1 MSCGSIYTPHGM
13 APKADT
19 ILDRIAEFAKMP
31 ACLKFCVR
39 ATLRH
44 WRFGCPSDTDA
55 LVIFSLPK
63 WTSKGN
69 VPVGPLNR
77 LKTK

>member
-1 MSCGSIYTPHGM
+1 MRLMEPAFETN
-13 APKADT
+13 T
-19 ILDRIAEFAKMP
+19 VLDRIIEFVKMP
-31 ACLKFCVR
+31 AWLKFCVR

-44 WRFGCPSDTDA
+44 WRFDYSPDTDA